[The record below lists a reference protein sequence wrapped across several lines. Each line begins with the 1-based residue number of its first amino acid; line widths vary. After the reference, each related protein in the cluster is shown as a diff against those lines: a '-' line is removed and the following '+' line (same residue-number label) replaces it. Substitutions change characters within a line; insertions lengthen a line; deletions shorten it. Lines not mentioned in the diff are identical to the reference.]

1 MTKAGGAVRTIIVTG
16 GVGFI
21 GSALV
26 RALVAGT
33 EATVVNV
40 DALTY
45 AANLESLGEARRSAR
60 HVFERIDVRDRPAL
74 ERIFRDYEPD
84 AVVHL
89 AAETHVDRS
98 IDAPDAFVRT
108 NVQGTLSLLQAACA
122 YWTRADAERRK
133 AFRLLHVST
142 DEVYGDL
149 GPDEPP
155 IVEGARY
162 APSSPY
168 SASKAAAD
176 HLVRAWRRTY
186 GLPALIAVCCNN
198 YGPCQYPEK
207 LIPLMI
213 LNALDGKPLPVYGDG
228 RNVRD
233 WLYVEDQAQALRVML
248 ERGEPGRTY
257 HVAAGDPRTNID
269 VVRAICA
276 LLDEMKPRAGGSYA
290 ELIRFVRDRPGHD
303 RRYALDD
310 TRLRTE
316 LGWRPAEPFESG
328 LRKTVTWYLD
338 HPDWVAGVRDA
349 EYRRWIAR
357 QYSEAEARE

>member
-1 MTKAGGAVRTIIVTG
+1 MRTIIVTG

-33 EATVVNV
+33 GATVVNV

-45 AANLESLGEARRSAR
+45 AANLESLGEARRNAR
-60 HVFERIDVRDRPAL
+60 HVFEHVDICDRAAL
-74 ERIFRDYEPD
+74 ERIFRDYRPD

-108 NVQGTLSLLQAACA
+108 NVHGTMNLLQVARA
-122 YWTRADAERRK
+122 YWAHADAERKRT
-133 AFRLLHVST
+133 FRFLHVST

-149 GPDEPP
+149 GPGDPP
-155 IVEGARY
+155 IAEGARY

-168 SASKAAAD
+168 SASKAGAD
-176 HLVRAWRRTY
+176 HLVRAWQRTY

-213 LNALDGKPLPVYGDG
+213 LNALDSKPLPLYGDG

-233 WLYVEDQAQALRVML
+233 WVYVEDQAQALRLML
-248 ERGEPGRTY
+248 ERGETGRTY
-257 HVAAGDPRTNID
+257 HVAAGEPRTNVD
-269 VVRAICA
+269 VVRAICK
-276 LLDEMKPRAGGSYA
+276 LLDEMRPRAGGSYA

-310 TRLRTE
+310 TRLRAE
-316 LGWRPAEPFESG
+316 LGWRPAESFESG
-328 LRKTVTWYLD
+328 LRKTVRWYLD
-338 HPDWVAGVRDA
+338 HPEWVAGVRDA
-349 EYRRWIAR
+349 EHRRRTAA
-357 QYSEAEARE
+357 SDPEAEARE